1 MPTSISRPIV
11 MLDLKKQYQ
20 QLKKQIDEAVQGV
33 IDSTAFINGK
43 EVHAFAEDL
52 AAYLNVKHVIPCAN
66 GTDALQISLMAVGL
80 KAGDEII
87 VPDFTYAASAEAIGL
102 LGLTPIFADV
112 DPVTFNLTPESCEK
126 CLSDKTKAIIPV
138 HLFGQ
143 SCNMEPLL
151 DFAKQ
156 NDLFVI
162 EDNAQAMGGEYTFSD
177 GNKRKTGTMGHIG
190 CTSFFPSKNLGCYGD
205 GGAITTNDDELAER
219 VRMISNHGQKVKYK
233 HDIIGCNSRLDTI
246 QAAVLRVKLQYLDR
260 FNTHRNEVASCYTSL
275 LEGIEWLHTPI
286 SLQQSV
292 HVYHQ
297 YTLKL
302 FDENTRDRL
311 REHLTKH
318 KIASMIYYPIPLH
331 RQPAFI
337 GIARWAESLDVS
349 ESLSRTVLSI
359 PIYPEMET
367 EEIHTVVSAIKTF
380 EPSSR

>member
-1 MPTSISRPIV
+1 MFTSTSRPIV
-11 MLDLKKQYQ
+11 MVDLKKQYQ

-151 DFAKQ
+151 DFAKR

>member
-1 MPTSISRPIV
+1 MFTSISRPIV
-11 MLDLKKQYQ
+11 MVDLKKQYQ
-20 QLKKQIDEAVQGV
+20 QLKKQIDEAIQGV

-151 DFAKQ
+151 DFAKR

-246 QAAVLRVKLQYLDR
+246 QAAVLSVKLQYLDR

-275 LEGIEWLHTPI
+275 LEGIEWLHIPI

>member
-1 MPTSISRPIV
+1 MFTSISRPIV
-11 MLDLKKQYQ
+11 MVDLKKQYQ

-66 GTDALQISLMAVGL
+66 GTDALQISLVAVGL

-151 DFAKQ
+151 DFAKR

>member
-1 MPTSISRPIV
+1 MV
-11 MLDLKKQYQ
+11 DLKKQYQ
-20 QLKKQIDEAVQGV
+20 QLKKQIDEAIQGV

-151 DFAKQ
+151 DFAKR

-246 QAAVLRVKLQYLDR
+246 QAAVLSVKLQYLDR

>member
-11 MLDLKKQYQ
+11 MVDLKKQYQ
-20 QLKKQIDEAVQGV
+20 QLKKRIDEAVQGV

-102 LGLTPIFADV
+102 LGLTPVFVDV

-143 SCNMEPLL
+143 SCDMEPIL
-151 DFAKQ
+151 DFAKR

-219 VRMISNHGQKVKYK
+219 VRMIANHGQKVKYK

-302 FDENTRDRL
+302 FDENTRDQL
-311 REHLTKH
+311 REHLTNH

-331 RQPAFI
+331 RQPAFM

-367 EEIHTVVSAIKTF
+367 EEIYTVVSAIKTF

>member
-11 MLDLKKQYQ
+11 MVDLKKQYQ

>member
-1 MPTSISRPIV
+1 MV
-11 MLDLKKQYQ
+11 DLKKQYQ

-151 DFAKQ
+151 DFAKR

-246 QAAVLRVKLQYLDR
+246 QAAVLSVKLQYLDR

>member
-11 MLDLKKQYQ
+11 MVDLKKQYQ
-20 QLKKQIDEAVQGV
+20 QLKKQIDEAIQGV

-151 DFAKQ
+151 DFAKR

-246 QAAVLRVKLQYLDR
+246 QAAVLSVKLQYLDR

-359 PIYPEMET
+359 PIL
-367 EEIHTVVSAIKTF
+367 S
-380 EPSSR
+380 

>member
-1 MPTSISRPIV
+1 MFTSTSRPIV
-11 MLDLKKQYQ
+11 MVDLKKQYQ

-151 DFAKQ
+151 DFAKR

-302 FDENTRDRL
+302 FDENMRDRL

-331 RQPAFI
+331 RQPAFM

-367 EEIHTVVSAIKTF
+367 EEIHTVVSAIKSF
-380 EPSSR
+380 EPSSQ

>member
-1 MPTSISRPIV
+1 MFTSTSRPIV
-11 MLDLKKQYQ
+11 MVDLKKQYQ

>member
-1 MPTSISRPIV
+1 MV
-11 MLDLKKQYQ
+11 DLKKQYQ
-20 QLKKQIDEAVQGV
+20 QLKKQIDEAIQGV

-151 DFAKQ
+151 DFAKR

-246 QAAVLRVKLQYLDR
+246 QAAVLSVKLQYLDR

-337 GIARWAESLDVS
+337 GIARRAESLDVS

>member
-1 MPTSISRPIV
+1 MFTSISRPIV
-11 MLDLKKQYQ
+11 MVDLKKQYQ

-151 DFAKQ
+151 DFAKR

-246 QAAVLRVKLQYLDR
+246 QAAVLSVKLQYLDR

>member
-11 MLDLKKQYQ
+11 MVDLKKQYQ

-151 DFAKQ
+151 DFAKR

-246 QAAVLRVKLQYLDR
+246 QAAVLSVKLQYLDR

>member
-1 MPTSISRPIV
+1 MPTSISRSIV
-11 MLDLKKQYQ
+11 MVDLKKQYM
-20 QLKKQIDEAVQGV
+20 QLKKQIDEALQKV
-33 IDSTAFINGK
+33 IDSAAFINGE

-52 AAYLNVKHVIPCAN
+52 ASYMDVKHVIPCGN
-66 GTDALQISLMAVGL
+66 GTDALQISLMALGL
-80 KAGDEII
+80 KAGDEVI

-102 LGLTPIFADV
+102 LGLTPVFVDV

-126 CLSDKTKAIIPV
+126 GLSGKTKAIIPV

-143 SCNMEPLL
+143 SCDMEPLL

-162 EDNAQAMGGEYTFSD
+162 EDNAQAMGGEYIFSD
-177 GNKRKTGTMGHIG
+177 GSKRKTGTMGHIG

-219 VRMISNHGQKVKYK
+219 VRMIANHGQKVKYK

-246 QAAVLRVKLQYLDR
+246 QAAILRVKLQYLDR
-260 FNTHRNEVASCYTSL
+260 FNTLRSEVASCYTSL
-275 LEGIEWLHTPI
+275 LEGVEWLQTPI
-286 SLQQSV
+286 SLQQV
-292 HVYHQ
+292 AHVYHQ
-297 YTLKL
+297 YALRL

-311 REHLTKH
+311 REHLTNH

-331 RQPAFI
+331 KQPAFT
-337 GIARWAESLDVS
+337 GIARCAESLEVS
-349 ESLSRTVLSI
+349 DSLSRTVLSI
-359 PIYPEMET
+359 PIYPEMQM
-367 EEIHTVVSAIKTF
+367 EEIHTVVSAVKTF

>member
-1 MPTSISRPIV
+1 MPTSISQPIV
-11 MLDLKKQYQ
+11 MVDLKKQYLQ
-20 QLKKQIDEAVQGV
+20 MKKQIDEAIRRV

-43 EVHAFAEDL
+43 EVHTFAEDL
-52 AAYLNVKHVIPCAN
+52 AAYLGVKHVVPCAN
-66 GTDALQISLMAVGL
+66 GTDALQISLMALGL

-87 VPDFTYAASAEAIGL
+87 VPDFTYAASAEAVGL
-102 LGLTPIFADV
+102 LGLTPVFADV
-112 DPVTFNLTPESCEK
+112 DPVTFNLTPKGCEEV
-126 CLSDKTKAIIPV
+126 LSEKTKAIIPV

-143 SCNMEPLL
+143 SCDMGPLL
-151 DFAKQ
+151 DFAKR

-177 GNKRKTGTMGHIG
+177 GSIRKTGTMGHLS

-205 GGAITTNDDELAER
+205 GGAVTTNDDELAER
-219 VRMISNHGQKVKYK
+219 IRMIANHGQKIKYK
-233 HDIIGCNSRLDTI
+233 HEIIGCNSRLDTI
-246 QAAVLRVKLQYLDR
+246 QAAILGVKLQYLDR
-260 FNTHRNEVASCYTSL
+260 FNALRNEVASHYTSQ
-275 LEGIEWLHTPI
+275 LEGVEWLQTPT
-286 SLQQSV
+286 SLQQSA

-302 FDENTRDRL
+302 LDQNTRDGL

-318 KIASMIYYPIPLH
+318 KIASMIYYPILLH

-337 GIARWAESLDVS
+337 GIARWVESLYAS

>member
-11 MLDLKKQYQ
+11 MVDLKKQYQ
-20 QLKKQIDEAVQGV
+20 QLKKQIDEAIQGV

-151 DFAKQ
+151 DFAKR

-246 QAAVLRVKLQYLDR
+246 QAAVLSVKLQYLDR

>member
-11 MLDLKKQYQ
+11 MVDLKKQYQ
-20 QLKKQIDEAVQGV
+20 QLKKQIDEAIQGV

-151 DFAKQ
+151 DFAKR

-246 QAAVLRVKLQYLDR
+246 QAAVLSVKLQYLDR

-337 GIARWAESLDVS
+337 GIARRAESLDVS

>member
-11 MLDLKKQYQ
+11 MVDLKKQYQ

-151 DFAKQ
+151 DFAKR